1 MGVRRM
7 VMAVVIP
14 VAVVVDVV
22 MAVAWRDRNAIWLA
36 GARAF
41 AVTQGAALC
50 EPLHVMVMTFL
61 SPPDVLFKAEHLGAV
76 LAERAVHGRIASK
89 NLVHP
94 FAERIHH
101 ERVVS

>member
-1 MGVRRM
+1 M
-7 VMAVVIP
+7 VMAVVVP
-14 VAVVVDVV
+14 VAVVVVMAVDVV

-61 SPPDVLFKAEHLGAV
+61 SPSNVLLKAEHLGAV
-76 LAERAVHGRIASK
+76 FAERAVHGRIASE

-94 FAERIHH
+94 LAEGVHH
-101 ERVVS
+101 KRVVS

>member
-1 MGVRRM
+1 MAVVM
-7 VMAVVIP
+7 AMAVVIP
-14 VAVVVDVV
+14 
-22 MAVAWRDRNAIWLA
+22 MAVAWRDRNAIRLA
-36 GARAF
+36 GAGAF
-41 AVTQGAALC
+41 ALTQGAALC

-61 SPPDVLFKAEHLGAV
+61 SPPDVLLKAEHLGAV

-101 ERVVS
+101 EWVVS